1 MGWLSSD
8 EWSQRGRDTTRYS
21 ALTPD
26 LAYQSFEYEYDYS
39 PGWRFAVKN
48 FRWTDRLQGIADG
61 YLKRMFGVPEEEPV
75 PPVSS
80 SPPYPLPLSSLL
92 RMR

>member
-1 MGWLSSD
+1 M
-8 EWSQRGRDTTRYS
+8 TRYS

-80 SPPYPLPLSSLL
+80 SPPYPLPLPSLL
-92 RMR
+92 RTR